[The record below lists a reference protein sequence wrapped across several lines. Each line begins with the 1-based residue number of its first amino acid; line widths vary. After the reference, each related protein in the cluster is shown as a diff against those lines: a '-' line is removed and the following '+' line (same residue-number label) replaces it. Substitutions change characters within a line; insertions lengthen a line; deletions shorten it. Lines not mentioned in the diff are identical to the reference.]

1 MTDVLSEGMRAAIN
15 CQIMEGDQP
24 VTFRWERDG
33 RAITNN
39 AVRSISVK
47 KLDEY
52 SSSLVIDRVTSDHR
66 GNYTCIASNIA
77 GAEKFVVPL
86 TVKGKCLIV
95 TRTGRLWCFY

>member
-39 AVRSISVK
+39 VVRGIHVK

-52 SSSLVIDRVTSDHR
+52 SSSLIIDRVTAEHR
-66 GNYTCIASNIA
+66 GNYTCIASNVA
-77 GAEKFVVPL
+77 GAERFIVPL
-86 TVKGKCLIV
+86 TVKGK
-95 TRTGRLWCFY
+95 FF